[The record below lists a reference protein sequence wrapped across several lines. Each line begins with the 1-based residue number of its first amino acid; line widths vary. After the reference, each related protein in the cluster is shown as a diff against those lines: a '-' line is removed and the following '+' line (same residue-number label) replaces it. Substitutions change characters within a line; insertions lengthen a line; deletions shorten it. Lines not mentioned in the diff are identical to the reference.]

1 MHMAFS
7 EVLYN
12 LEIYGIVSFL
22 ESPERVKDPYEQFS
36 IRGRKIAGFEDE
48 PGELHVSWGAPI
60 RGDYVSFIVDEVERR
75 RAEGEWIPDAI
86 IDQEIER
93 HEALVHDILGPPYY
107 SHSEMYPTPLEVYGM
122 RGLGL

>member
-12 LEIYGIVSFL
+12 LEMYGIVSFL
-22 ESPERVKDPYEQFS
+22 ESPRWAEDPYAQFS
-36 IRGRKIAGFEDE
+36 RYRKTSGFEDE
-48 PGELHVSWGAPI
+48 PGEFNVSWGAPI
-60 RGDYVSFIVDEVERR
+60 RGDYASFIVDEVERR
-75 RAEGEWIPDAI
+75 RVEGEWIPDAI
-86 IDQEIER
+86 IDREIEK